1 MKFTFDLHNQLSY
14 DLFTYVHKKTYELCF
29 LLQWVLSSLSY
40 SSRRLSSRNIPNCST
55 SCRNSSCSVLVDQC
69 LSSFAPRVHSFL
81 FFFGGFPEN
90 GPEELMFGCICGN
103 PKSLANPREATGLF
117 ITIKKKYVSININM
131 INLIYVYLFVYVLVC
146 TYQLRKTYLDLPM
159 AVQILRWFLVVVVVA
174 LPS

>member
-1 MKFTFDLHNQLSY
+1 
-14 DLFTYVHKKTYELCF
+14 
-29 LLQWVLSSLSY
+29 VLSFAVGTFFFELQFASLELKK
-40 SSRRLSSRNIPNCST
+40 RRKLLYQLPQQFMFCTCRSVFILICSKST
-55 SCRNSSCSVLVDQC
+55 
-69 LSSFAPRVHSFL
+69 FFPL

-103 PKSLANPREATGLF
+103 PKSLANPGEATGLF
-117 ITIKKKYVSININM
+117 ITIKKIKYVSININM

-159 AVQILRWFLVVVVVA
+159 AVQILRWFLVVVVVT